1 MCPFSFPYLL
11 PFVQLLADVTSLV
24 EVGETFRDG
33 QEPKEQRREKKKKK
47 KTECRSMLKF
57 CKHDEKNLKIKK
69 KKKF

>member
-47 KTECRSMLKF
+47 KRQNVDQC
-57 CKHDEKNLKIKK
+57 
-69 KKKF
+69 